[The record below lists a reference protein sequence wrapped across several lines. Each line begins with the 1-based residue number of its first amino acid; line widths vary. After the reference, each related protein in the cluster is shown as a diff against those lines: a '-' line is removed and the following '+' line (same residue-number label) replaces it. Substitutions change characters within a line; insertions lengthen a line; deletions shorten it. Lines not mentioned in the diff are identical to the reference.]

1 MQALGFIETKG
12 LIAAI
17 EGADAMLKAANVTL
31 VEKTRVGGGLVTI
44 TVTGDVGAVKASV
57 DAGCSAVMHLDES
70 ALISQHV
77 IARPHDEVGDILFNQ
92 FHKEVENK
100 VKTKETLVIE
110 QEEVQEEVQEEIQEE
125 VQAQIEEKTEVKK
138 EVVININTLNK
149 KKIEKLLN
157 QVGVEEVI
165 NILDR
170 FKVVKL
176 RQLAREYPDFSIL
189 GREISRADK
198 KKLIAAFKGYF
209 KNLKEE

>member
-92 FHKEVENK
+92 PHKEVENK
-100 VKTKETLVIE
+100 VETKETLVIE
-110 QEEVQEEVQEEIQEE
+110 QEEVQEEIQEEI
-125 VQAQIEEKTEVKK
+125 QAQIEEKTEVKK

>member
-92 FHKEVENK
+92 SHKEVENK
-100 VKTKETLVIE
+100 VETKETLVIE
-110 QEEVQEEVQEEIQEE
+110 QEEVQEE